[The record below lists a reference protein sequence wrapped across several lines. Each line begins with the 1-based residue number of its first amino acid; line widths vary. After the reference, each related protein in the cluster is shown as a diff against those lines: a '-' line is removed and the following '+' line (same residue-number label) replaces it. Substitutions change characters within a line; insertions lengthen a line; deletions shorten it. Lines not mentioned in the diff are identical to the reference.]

1 MLRAALV
8 LSALFFVACT
18 KQQSTPVEKSSP
30 PPQHMASEAAAI
42 PSIQIDLAD
51 RSCEKDADC
60 TGVATQ
66 CSCSCGEGVNKTH
79 AKKYEEALTKL
90 CTSYN
95 GIMCKV
101 LCKGSVK
108 CRERVCSYV
117 NN

>member
-8 LSALFFVACT
+8 LSVLFLIGCT
-18 KQQSTPVEKSSP
+18 NRQSTPVENSTTQP
-30 PPQHMASEAAAI
+30 PSVSTAATI
-42 PSIQIDLAD
+42 PSIQIEMAD
-51 RSCEKDADC
+51 RSCEKDSDC
-60 TGVATQ
+60 VNVATQ